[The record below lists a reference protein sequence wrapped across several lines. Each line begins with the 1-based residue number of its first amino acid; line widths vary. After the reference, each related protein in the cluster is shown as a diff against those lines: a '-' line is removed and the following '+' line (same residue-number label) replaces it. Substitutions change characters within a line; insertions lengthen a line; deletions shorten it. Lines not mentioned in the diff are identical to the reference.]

1 MVRQRALLRRAA
13 PWTTLRCVIPPNPPA
28 ASTACT
34 IVPVSPADRAA
45 VREFCAVSKRI
56 YSGSPHWVPWF
67 DRGLKKVIARRH
79 SFFSHSDGECFL
91 IRRGDRAV
99 GRFALLEPKRFND
112 YRGTRDA
119 RFYFFD
125 VEDDTVAVSAFTAFA
140 RDWAARRGLTR
151 LIGPQGFSG
160 FTGAGILI
168 DGFDQSAA
176 MTMMNYHH
184 PYYRGLLE
192 AEGFGKYKDFVS
204 AELVAAAFTP
214 SEKQQRV
221 MDLVRRR
228 NRFTVPDLS
237 TKRQL
242 RDVAREVGR
251 IYNESWDDHEEFV
264 PMTET
269 ELAELVEDLML
280 VSDPELVKVIRRDD
294 ALVGFIL
301 AFPDLTRALQR
312 ADGRLGPLQLLDIL
326 REKRRTRTFIINGVG
341 ILPEYRNQGG
351 TALLFSTIEKAL
363 RDRGVITAEM
373 TQIAETTD
381 MMLAAMRDLGGRVYK
396 THRIYQMQI

>member
-1 MVRQRALLRRAA
+1 M
-13 PWTTLRCVIPPNPPA
+13 IPLNPPA
-28 ASTACT
+28 ASTAYT
-34 IVPVSPADRAA
+34 IHPVSPADRTAI
-45 VREFCAVSKRI
+45 REFCAVSKRI
-56 YSGSPHWVPWF
+56 YAGSQHWVPWF

-79 SFFSHSDGECFL
+79 SFFTHSDGDCFL
-91 IRRGDRAV
+91 IRRGAETV
-99 GRFALLEPKRFND
+99 GRFALLEPKRFNE

-125 VEDDTVAVSAFTAFA
+125 VEDDAAAVSAFIAHA
-140 RDWAARRGLTR
+140 RSWAANRGLTR

-168 DGFDQSAA
+168 DGYDRSAA

-184 PYYRGLLE
+184 PYYRSLIE
-192 AEGFGKYKDFVS
+192 SVGFTKYKDFVS

-228 NRFTVPDLS
+228 NRFTVPDLTS
-237 TKRQL
+237 KQQL
-242 RDVAREVGR
+242 REVAREVGR
-251 IYNESWDDHEEFV
+251 IYNESWEDHEEFV

-269 ELAELVEDLML
+269 ELSELVEDLML
-280 VSDPELVKVIRRDD
+280 VSDPGLVKVIRRDD

-312 ADGRLGPLQLLDIL
+312 AGGRLGPLQLLDIL

-351 TALLFSTIEKAL
+351 TALLFSTIETAL

-373 TQIAETTD
+373 TQIAETTEL
-381 MMLAAMRDLGGRVYK
+381 MLAAMHDLGGRVYK
-396 THRIYQMQI
+396 THRIYQMPV